1 VANLLLPRA
10 FSKITKLS
18 FKTHNA
24 LQQIRLV
31 AHGFTYF
38 VFVLGLPPLRPFT
51 LAERTLAL
59 LVELPPFFVSSAS
72 SAIGIAE
79 HQDAGRTLHQ
89 RSECLLQKRR
99 FAFCDVILFRAR
111 TPSDSTDKPNARR
124 VA

>member
-10 FSKITKLS
+10 FGKITKLS

-38 VFVLGLPPLRPFT
+38 VFVLGLPPLRPFI

-59 LVELPPFFVSSAS
+59 LVELPPFF
-72 SAIGIAE
+72 
-79 HQDAGRTLHQ
+79 
-89 RSECLLQKRR
+89 
-99 FAFCDVILFRAR
+99 
-111 TPSDSTDKPNARR
+111 P
-124 VA
+124 